1 MPPEPP
7 RNGGYL
13 VAAYVV
19 TTVILLGYWLRLWLK
34 GKKAYSIRPSASQGN
49 AGQQHVLPQQRSH

>member
-1 MPPEPP
+1 MVPEPP

-19 TTVILLGYWLRLWLK
+19 ATLILVGYFWRLWRRGTGLW
-34 GKKAYSIRPSASQGN
+34 GQVGAPPLRFIRADGT
-49 AGQQHVLPQQRSH
+49 AGPR